1 MTSDDS
7 AWLDRMYNNRALVP
21 EHAAHFARWAVWSAE
36 ARSARGVQRDMAY
49 GDGPCEKL
57 DVFPAAGSG
66 NAPVLVFIHGGYW
79 RSLSKDDHSFVAPA
93 FTRAGACVVVP
104 DYALCPG
111 TPEQPV
117 TIPDIALQMVKCVA
131 WVWRN
136 IARYGGDPRRIVVSG
151 HSAGGHLAALLMAC
165 LWQQHAADLPPDL
178 LQKGLAI
185 SGLYELEPIMHT
197 PFLQPSLRLT
207 PQQVAKASPAG
218 LPAPAQGTL
227 YTVCGADES
236 AEFLRQNQ
244 VLQRNWGVA
253 RVPVAEAH
261 LNLNHF
267 SVVEALTDPA
277 QRLHKLACELLGV

>member
-1 MTSDDS
+1 MTIYDP

-21 EHAAHFARWAVWSAE
+21 EHAEHFARWALWSAE
-36 ARSARGVQRDMAY
+36 ARSARGVQRDIAY
-49 GDGPCEKL
+49 GEGPSETL
-57 DVFPAAGSG
+57 DVFPGAASG
-66 NAPVLVFIHGGYW
+66 APVLVFIHGGYW
-79 RSLSKDDHSFVAPA
+79 RSLSKDDHSFIAPA
-93 FTRAGACVVVP
+93 FTFKGACVVVP
-104 DYALCPG
+104 EYALCPG
-111 TPEQPV
+111 TAQQPV
-117 TIPDIALQMVKCVA
+117 TIPDIAMQMVRCLA

-136 IARYGGDPRRIVVSG
+136 IARFGGDPRRIVVSG

-165 LWQQHAADLPPDL
+165 HWQAYAADLPADL
-178 LQKGLAI
+178 LPKGLAI

-207 PQQVAKASPAG
+207 PTQVEMASPAG

-244 VLQRNWGVA
+244 LLQRNWGTE

-267 SVVEALTDPA
+267 SVVEALTHA
-277 QRLHKLACELLGV
+277 EQRLHRLACELLGV